1 MFSVEATLERPNGP
15 PGRRPELVNG
25 RCGDGTEADRFRLF
39 APGVISDR
47 SSAEATAR
55 ILYAPGEA
63 GNAGGVATGWRF
75 RLYAMKDLHANCIH
89 LGQKD
94 DGCINYVDGANI
106 AGFVTVADAMLAQ
119 GVIRRRH
126 CRLAAM
132 GLRLRGINSGWER
145 RR

>member
-1 MFSVEATLERPNGP
+1 MA
-15 PGRRPELVNG
+15 VNG

-75 RLYAMKDLHANCIH
+75 RLYAITKDLHANGIH

-94 DGCINYVDGANI
+94 DGYINYVEGANI
-106 AGFVTVADAMLAQ
+106 AGFVTVADAMLAHGGIQ
-119 GVIRRRH
+119 RSP

-132 GLRLRGINSGWER
+132 VPRLRVINSGRERYLR
-145 RR
+145 RRSYRSVHWA